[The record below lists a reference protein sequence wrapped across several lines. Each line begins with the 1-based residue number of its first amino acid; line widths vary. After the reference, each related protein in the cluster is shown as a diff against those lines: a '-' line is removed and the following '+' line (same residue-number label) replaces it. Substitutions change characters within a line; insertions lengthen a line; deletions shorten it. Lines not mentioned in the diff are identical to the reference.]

1 MKNKF
6 QQILIT
12 TYILTFVSF
21 TSFSQLLILDL
32 NNRISPRYGIQK
44 SFDKKDIGNKNSLTY
59 PDVEGSPYLKETWE
73 KALVQLKNGNEYL
86 VSKVNL
92 NLYTGEL
99 EFIDNAEVKMTVE
112 PDKIEKVFFLKDN
125 DSTQVS
131 SAYVTLYNHIDKKP
145 FAFYQILNSG
155 FHQLLSYEKSVVMKS
170 PPDPFVEKK
179 PSYFSTKSYYVIYN
193 NGKITPLKSLDQD
206 NIFSA
211 LKVDN
216 DDLSWL
222 KKNKNKLKTAVDV
235 ISFLDFYN
243 SIHSQ
248 K

>member
-1 MKNKF
+1 MTVR
-6 QQILIT
+6 ILAI
-12 TYILTFVSF
+12 ILVFLFNPFCSH
-21 TSFSQLLILDL
+21 SQLLILDL
-32 NNRISPRYGIQK
+32 NNKISPRYGIQK
-44 SFDKKDIGNKNSLTY
+44 SFDKKDIGNKNSLSY
-59 PDVEGSPYLKETWE
+59 PNVEGSPYWKDSWGR
-73 KALVQLKNGNEYL
+73 ALVQLKNGGEYL
-86 VSKVNL
+86 VEKVNL

-112 PDKIEKVFFLKDN
+112 PDKIEKIFFLKEN
-125 DSTQVS
+125 DSTSVA
-131 SAYVTLYNHIDKKP
+131 SAFVTLYNHIDKKP
-145 FAFYQILNSG
+145 FAFYQVRNNG
-155 FHQLLSYEKSVVMKS
+155 FFQLLSFEKSVVMKS

-179 PSYFSTKSYYVIYN
+179 PSYFSTKSYYTIYN
-193 NGKITPLKSLDQD
+193 NGKINPLKSLDQE

-211 LKVDN
+211 IKVYEE
-216 DDLSWL
+216 DLAWL

>member
-6 QQILIT
+6 LKIFIT
-12 TYILTFVSF
+12 LTFLSIISF
-21 TSFSQLLILDL
+21 ASYSQLLILDL
-32 NNRISPRYGIQK
+32 NNRISPRYGVQK
-44 SFDKKDIGNKNSLTY
+44 TFDKNDIGNKNSLSY
-59 PDVEGSPYLKETWE
+59 PDVEGSPYWKETWGL
-73 KALVQLKNGNEYL
+73 ALVQLKNGSEYF

-92 NLYTGEL
+92 NLYSGEL
-99 EFIDNAEVKMTVE
+99 EFIDQTEVKMTVE

-125 DSTQVS
+125 DSTNVS
-131 SAYVTLYNHIDKKP
+131 SAFVSLYNHVDKKP

-155 FHQLLSYEKSVVMKS
+155 LHQLLSYEKSAVMKS

-179 PSYFSTKSYYVIYN
+179 PSYFSSKIYYVIYN
-193 NGKITPLKSLDQD
+193 NGKITPLKSLDQN

-216 DDLSWL
+216 EDLLWL
-222 KKNKNKLKTAVDV
+222 KKNKNKLKT
-235 ISFLDFYN
+235 LT
-243 SIHSQ
+243 